1 LTALEIIAAL
11 GLVCANSFF
20 VASEFAI
27 TRSRPTQVN
36 DWVKDGRAGARSVE
50 HAVTHIDAYLAACQ
64 LGITLASL
72 GLGVVGERAFHHL
85 FEDLFGEGAEVVGIG
100 FAGLL
105 AFGVITLLHVVVGEL
120 APKSA
125 AISRTG
131 PVVRALAPP
140 MRAFYMVTK
149 PLVDFFNG
157 LGNLLLK
164 PFGIPPA
171 SEAGHAPHSEDEL
184 RTLVRQSQHEGL
196 IEPEEGTFADNVL
209 TFGDRRAREVMVP
222 RREVKSVSADMSR
235 DQVIDMV
242 RETGL
247 TRLPVS
253 EAGGG
258 LDTAI
263 GVVHAKDL
271 LVSDP
276 AEKLR
281 SILRPLERVPESLL
295 IDELLEQLRSRR
307 EHVALVSDEHGTVIG
322 LVTLEDVLEEIVGE
336 IEDEFDPQA
345 EEPLR
350 REGGTLFIS
359 GAAPVRVVAEA
370 LQVEIEDAHEATIGG
385 YLMEREGRLPRV
397 GEALDL
403 SGKALDVMRISET
416 QIEELQTPSPAGG
429 ETTAQREERSEE
441 NSAKGTSS
449 QDGE

>member
-1 LTALEIIAAL
+1 MTAAEIIAAL
-11 GLVCANSFF
+11 ALVIANAFF

-27 TRSRPTQVN
+27 TRVRPTQVS
-36 DWVKDGRAGARSVE
+36 DWLHDRRPGARSVE
-50 HAVTHIDAYLAACQ
+50 HAVTHIDSYLAACQ
-64 LGITLASL
+64 LGITIASL
-72 GLGVVGERAFHHL
+72 GLGVVGERAFHHV
-85 FEDLFGEGAEVVGIG
+85 FEDVFGEGAKVAGIG
-100 FAGLL
+100 IAGAL
-105 AFGVITLLHVVVGEL
+105 AFAVITLLHVVIGEL

-131 PVVRALAPP
+131 PMVRALAPP
-140 MRAFYMVTK
+140 MRAFYMLTK

-184 RTLVRQSQHEGL
+184 RTLVRESERGGL
-196 IEPEEGTFADNVL
+196 IEPSEGVFADNVL

-222 RREVKSVSADMSR
+222 RREVRSVSADLPR
-235 DQVIDMV
+235 DQVVEVI

-253 EAGGG
+253 EPGGG
-258 LDTAI
+258 LDTAV

-276 AEKLR
+276 AEELR
-281 SILRPLERVPESLL
+281 SIARSLERVPESLL

-307 EHVALVSDEHGTVIG
+307 EHVALVADEHGTVIG

-345 EEPLR
+345 EEPYKR
-350 REGGTLFIS
+350 DGDALFIS
-359 GAAPVRVVAEA
+359 GSAPVRLVAEA
-370 LQVEIEDAHEATIGG
+370 LDVEIEDAHEATISG
-385 YLMEREGRLPRV
+385 YLIEREGRLPQV
-397 GEALDL
+397 GEGLEL
-403 SGKALDVMRISET
+403 GGKTLEVTHVSET
-416 QIEELQTPSPAGG
+416 KIEELQALSSPTGDAHGFG
-429 ETTAQREERSEE
+429 
-441 NSAKGTSS
+441 
-449 QDGE
+449 